1 MWERKKN
8 IFSEHFAQV
17 PVVDDMLESRW
28 RIYYSNRIDGM
39 SRPMYIDVDPRN
51 SFSQL
56 SEPIGPIFDLGRP
69 GTFDNSG
76 IMPTEIIQ
84 VGDLKY
90 LYYIGW
96 TRRVDVPYHNNLGL
110 AISSDGGDTYRKYSD
125 GPVFSTSHAEPGYV
139 GTISILI
146 ENDVF
151 RGWYLSCRNWK
162 MIDGRMEPYYDIK
175 HATSVD
181 GITWTPDGITCIEL
195 NEGEGGISQASVRKI
210 GQGFEMWF
218 SYRME
223 TDFREN
229 PENAYHIGHA
239 YSDDGFSWIRMPWPV
254 LSPTGSLEDWDGIM
268 TAYPY
273 VVQSDSERFMFYNGN
288 GFGSSGIGYAR
299 QLSDTR

>member
-90 LYYIGW
+90 LYYI
-96 TRRVDVPYHNNLGL
+96 
-110 AISSDGGDTYRKYSD
+110 
-125 GPVFSTSHAEPGYV
+125 
-139 GTISILI
+139 
-146 ENDVF
+146 
-151 RGWYLSCRNWK
+151 
-162 MIDGRMEPYYDIK
+162 IDMR
-175 HATSVD
+175 
-181 GITWTPDGITCIEL
+181 
-195 NEGEGGISQASVRKI
+195 
-210 GQGFEMWF
+210 
-218 SYRME
+218 
-223 TDFREN
+223 DFK
-229 PENAYHIGHA
+229 
-239 YSDDGFSWIRMPWPV
+239 D
-254 LSPTGSLEDWDGIM
+254 ED
-268 TAYPY
+268 
-273 VVQSDSERFMFYNGN
+273 
-288 GFGSSGIGYAR
+288 
-299 QLSDTR
+299 